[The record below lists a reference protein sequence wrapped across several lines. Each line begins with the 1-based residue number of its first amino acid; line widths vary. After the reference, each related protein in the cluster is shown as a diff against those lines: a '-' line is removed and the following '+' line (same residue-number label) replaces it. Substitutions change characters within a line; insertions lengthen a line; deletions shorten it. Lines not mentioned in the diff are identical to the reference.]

1 MKYYGNIEEAIKD
14 GFKFRFVAL
23 ETKYGDRFT
32 IVNGFKNVQGEIFGD
47 SWETVKNRI
56 SCPSPEDYV
65 NKGYQFG
72 NELKTGYKIVAES
85 VIDLSMIDIIYSNL
99 QSFKVSGKSS
109 AKKAKSSALNGAK
122 GGRPRKNKSEPN
134 E

>member
-1 MKYYGNIEEAIKD
+1 MKKYNNTEEAIKD
-14 GFKFRFVAL
+14 GVKFRFVTL

-32 IVNGFKNVQGEIFGD
+32 IVNGFKNVQGEIFVD
-47 SWETVKNRI
+47 SWETIKNRI

-72 NELKTGYKIVAES
+72 NEVKTGYKIVAES
-85 VIDLSMIDIIYSNL
+85 VIDLTMIDVIYSRL

-109 AKKAKSSALNGAK
+109 TKKAKSSALNGAK
-122 GGRPRKNKSEPN
+122 GGRPRKNQTESEQ
-134 E
+134 

>member
-1 MKYYGNIEEAIKD
+1 MKKYSNTEEAIKD
-14 GFKFRFVAL
+14 GFKFRFVTL

-32 IVNGFKNVQGEIFGD
+32 IVNGFKNVQGEIFAD

-72 NELKTGYKIVAES
+72 NEVKTGYKIVAES
-85 VIDLSMIDIIYSNL
+85 VIDLTMIDVIYSRL

-109 AKKAKSSALNGAK
+109 TKKAKSSALNGAK
-122 GGRPRKNKSEPN
+122 GGRPRKNQTESEQ
-134 E
+134 

>member
-1 MKYYGNIEEAIKD
+1 MKIYSSTEEAIKD
-14 GFKFRFVAL
+14 GFKFRFVTL

-56 SCPSPEDYV
+56 SCPSPEDYI

-72 NELKTGYKIVAES
+72 NEMKTGYKIVAES
-85 VIDLSMIDIIYSNL
+85 VIDLTMIDVIYSRL
-99 QSFKVSGKSS
+99 QSLRVSGRSS
-109 AKKAKSSALNGAK
+109 AKKARSSALNGAK
-122 GGRPRKNKSEPN
+122 GGRPRKNQTESEQ
-134 E
+134 

>member
-1 MKYYGNIEEAIKD
+1 MKKYSNTEEAIKD
-14 GFKFRFVAL
+14 GFKFRFVTL

-47 SWETVKNRI
+47 SWETVKKRI

-72 NELKTGYKIVAES
+72 NEVKTGYKIVAES
-85 VIDLSMIDIIYSNL
+85 VVDLTMIDVIYSRL

-109 AKKAKSSALNGAK
+109 TKKAKSSALNGAK
-122 GGRPRKNKSEPN
+122 GGRPRKNQTESEQ
-134 E
+134 

>member
-1 MKYYGNIEEAIKD
+1 MKKYNNTEEAIKD
-14 GFKFRFVAL
+14 GFKFRFVTL

-32 IVNGFKNVQGEIFGD
+32 IINGFKNVQGEIFAD

-72 NELKTGYKIVAES
+72 NEVKTGYKIVAES
-85 VIDLSMIDIIYSNL
+85 VIDLTMIDVIYSRL

-109 AKKAKSSALNGAK
+109 TKKAKSSALNGVK
-122 GGRPRKNKSEPN
+122 GGRPRKNQTESEQ
-134 E
+134 